1 MDIYEIKFL
10 AQKFRKALEKA
21 FPPHNGEKY
30 PFDRFPKECCD
41 DVSDL
46 FGQFLFERNEF
57 VWKAF
62 GKYYPDSGESP
73 YPHVWIKLENGTVVD
88 LTGDQYKDNPTMLN
102 YNNPCYVGQPNQL
115 HQLFLSDEV
124 RYEPYYGI
132 DNYINDIV
140 SKRLWAIY
148 NKVMQYFEEN

>member
-1 MDIYEIKFL
+1 MDIYEIKFW
-10 AQKFRKALEKA
+10 AQKFRNALDKT
-21 FPPHNGEKY
+21 FPPHNGEEH
-30 PFDRFPKECCD
+30 PFHHFPKECCD
-41 DVSDL
+41 DVCDL
-46 FGQFLFERNEF
+46 FGQFLFERNEP

-73 YPHVWIKLENGTVVD
+73 YPHVWIKLKDGTVVD
-88 LTGDQYKDNPTMLN
+88 LTGDQYKDNSTMLN

-115 HQLFLSDEV
+115 HQLFLSDEIK
-124 RYEPYYGI
+124 YEPYYGI

-140 SKRLWAIY
+140 PKRLWAIY